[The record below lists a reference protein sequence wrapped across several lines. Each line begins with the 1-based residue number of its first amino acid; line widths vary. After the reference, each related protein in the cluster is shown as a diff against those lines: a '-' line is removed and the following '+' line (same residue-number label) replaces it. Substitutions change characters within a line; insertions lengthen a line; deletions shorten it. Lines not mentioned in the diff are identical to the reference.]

1 MGRTFTILALAITAG
16 MVLTVIVKKIADER
30 REHDDADAISG
41 RIDAKLDALEGSYS
55 ARAVIQ
61 S

>member
-16 MVLTVIVKKIADER
+16 MILTVIVKKIAEER

-41 RIDAKLDALEGSYS
+41 KIDAKLDALEGSHS
-55 ARAVIQ
+55 TRAAIQ
-61 S
+61 N